1 MRTYAAIAPAVA
13 IPMFDGGLYARLPE
27 TAENGDRLVAPIVGA
42 GFAIL
47 FTCGSALE
55 ARAIEEA
62 AKYPGGFVVPV
73 DSQYWPGHADI
84 AAALAAL
91 SPEGA
96 K

>member
-27 TAENGDRLVAPIVGA
+27 TAENGARLVAPVVGT

-47 FTCGSALE
+47 FTGGSALE

-73 DSQYWPGHADI
+73 DSECWPGSSAI
-84 AAALAAL
+84 AAAIAAREL
-91 SPEGA
+91 
-96 K
+96 